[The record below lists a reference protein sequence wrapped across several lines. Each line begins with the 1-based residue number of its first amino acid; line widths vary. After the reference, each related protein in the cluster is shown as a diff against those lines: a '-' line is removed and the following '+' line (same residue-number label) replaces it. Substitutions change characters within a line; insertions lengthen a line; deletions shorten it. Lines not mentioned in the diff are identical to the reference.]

1 MLEAVS
7 WKMYIEGAAAIL
19 GCYYGAVGAVCYRSE
34 LKNRFAGKKKEPSQ
48 KAAAANRQSSYLQTS
63 FDELERLVREI
74 DQILADAG
82 YKPEGEVLLTRL
94 RSVLD
99 ANAQLL
105 TPAYRV
111 AVFNHITT
119 KAKEICGVRI
129 DESDLVEM
137 E

>member
-19 GCYYGAVGAVCYRSE
+19 GCYYGGVGAVYYRTE
-34 LKNRFAGKKKEPSQ
+34 LKNLFTGKKKEPSQ
-48 KAAAANRQSSYLQTS
+48 KAATQQGSYLQTS
-63 FDELERLVREI
+63 FDELERLVKDI

-94 RSVLD
+94 QSVLD

-111 AVFNHITT
+111 AVLNHITT

-129 DESDLVEM
+129 DESDLVQM